1 MDILNALLLFK
12 WINTTL
18 KENLQ
23 WIKSLW
29 TFLMFC
35 FVLLFLAGTS
45 IMVKMVKQAMAQG
58 QPSNQ
63 TEIIVAKT
71 PEEKDKLERFD
82 KLDWSMEQQKY
93 DTL

>member
-1 MDILNALLLFK
+1 
-12 WINTTL
+12 
-18 KENLQ
+18 
-23 WIKSLW
+23 
-29 TFLMFC
+29 MFC

-82 KLDWSMEQQKY
+82 KLD
-93 DTL
+93 